1 MRMEMI
7 RLEHVTKS
15 FGRYKALDDVSIV
28 VEEGE
33 FLTVIGRSGC
43 GKTTM
48 LRMINGLQKPDSGKV
63 YAAGEDVG
71 EADLI
76 RLRRKIGYVIQNKG
90 LFPHMT
96 VEKNIIYVPVI
107 SGQKDKRQNRKLAEE
122 LIGLVGLEREMLDRY
137 PEELSGGQQQ
147 RVGIA
152 RALASRPKL
161 LLMDEPFG
169 ALDEITKRAMQN
181 ELLALQKKLGMT
193 VVFITHDIREAMK
206 LGDRVLVMEQGK
218 IAQCD
223 TPENILKNPS
233 NDYIRNF
240 IGENRLW
247 HNPEFIRVKD
257 IMRKRPFTISRERT
271 ILQAMQIMRQN
282 NIDSLLVTG
291 EKNRF
296 LGMIWMDSLKNVTDY
311 DKSVSNYISDDY
323 LSVREEDS
331 FRNVLS
337 MLKIRNYGHHFG
349 IIPVLGEER
358 EIRGYLTK
366 SSLLAVLS
374 RQFIPEQS
382 ELEGGVA
389 S

>member
-76 RLRRKIGYVIQNKG
+76 RLRRKIGYVIHNKG

-223 TPENILKNPS
+223 TPENVKKNPA
-233 NDYIRNF
+233 DEF
-240 IGENRLW
+240 VKELIG
-247 HNPEFIRVKD
+247 
-257 IMRKRPFTISRERT
+257 
-271 ILQAMQIMRQN
+271 
-282 NIDSLLVTG
+282 
-291 EKNRF
+291 
-296 LGMIWMDSLKNVTDY
+296 
-311 DKSVSNYISDDY
+311 
-323 LSVREEDS
+323 
-331 FRNVLS
+331 
-337 MLKIRNYGHHFG
+337 
-349 IIPVLGEER
+349 
-358 EIRGYLTK
+358 
-366 SSLLAVLS
+366 
-374 RQFIPEQS
+374 
-382 ELEGGVA
+382 
-389 S
+389 

>member
-152 RALASRPKL
+152 RALASRPI

-223 TPENILKNPS
+223 TPENVKKNPA
-233 NDYIRNF
+233 DEF
-240 IGENRLW
+240 VKELIG
-247 HNPEFIRVKD
+247 
-257 IMRKRPFTISRERT
+257 
-271 ILQAMQIMRQN
+271 
-282 NIDSLLVTG
+282 
-291 EKNRF
+291 
-296 LGMIWMDSLKNVTDY
+296 
-311 DKSVSNYISDDY
+311 
-323 LSVREEDS
+323 
-331 FRNVLS
+331 
-337 MLKIRNYGHHFG
+337 
-349 IIPVLGEER
+349 
-358 EIRGYLTK
+358 
-366 SSLLAVLS
+366 
-374 RQFIPEQS
+374 
-382 ELEGGVA
+382 
-389 S
+389 

>member
-48 LRMINGLQKPDSGKV
+48 LRMINGFQKPDSGKV

-223 TPENILKNPS
+223 TPENVKKNPA
-233 NDYIRNF
+233 DEF
-240 IGENRLW
+240 VKELIG
-247 HNPEFIRVKD
+247 
-257 IMRKRPFTISRERT
+257 
-271 ILQAMQIMRQN
+271 
-282 NIDSLLVTG
+282 
-291 EKNRF
+291 
-296 LGMIWMDSLKNVTDY
+296 
-311 DKSVSNYISDDY
+311 
-323 LSVREEDS
+323 
-331 FRNVLS
+331 
-337 MLKIRNYGHHFG
+337 
-349 IIPVLGEER
+349 
-358 EIRGYLTK
+358 
-366 SSLLAVLS
+366 
-374 RQFIPEQS
+374 
-382 ELEGGVA
+382 
-389 S
+389 

>member
-152 RALASRPKL
+152 RALASHPKL

-223 TPENILKNPS
+223 TPENVKKNPA
-233 NDYIRNF
+233 DEF
-240 IGENRLW
+240 VKELIG
-247 HNPEFIRVKD
+247 
-257 IMRKRPFTISRERT
+257 
-271 ILQAMQIMRQN
+271 
-282 NIDSLLVTG
+282 
-291 EKNRF
+291 
-296 LGMIWMDSLKNVTDY
+296 
-311 DKSVSNYISDDY
+311 
-323 LSVREEDS
+323 
-331 FRNVLS
+331 
-337 MLKIRNYGHHFG
+337 
-349 IIPVLGEER
+349 
-358 EIRGYLTK
+358 
-366 SSLLAVLS
+366 
-374 RQFIPEQS
+374 
-382 ELEGGVA
+382 
-389 S
+389 

>member
-15 FGRYKALDDVSIV
+15 VGRYKALGDVSIV

-48 LRMINGLQKPDSGKV
+48 LRVINGLQKPDSGKV

-223 TPENILKNPS
+223 TPENVKKNPA
-233 NDYIRNF
+233 DEF
-240 IGENRLW
+240 VKELIG
-247 HNPEFIRVKD
+247 
-257 IMRKRPFTISRERT
+257 
-271 ILQAMQIMRQN
+271 
-282 NIDSLLVTG
+282 
-291 EKNRF
+291 
-296 LGMIWMDSLKNVTDY
+296 
-311 DKSVSNYISDDY
+311 
-323 LSVREEDS
+323 
-331 FRNVLS
+331 
-337 MLKIRNYGHHFG
+337 
-349 IIPVLGEER
+349 
-358 EIRGYLTK
+358 
-366 SSLLAVLS
+366 
-374 RQFIPEQS
+374 
-382 ELEGGVA
+382 
-389 S
+389 

>member
-15 FGRYKALDDVSIV
+15 LGRYKALDDVSIV

-223 TPENILKNPS
+223 TPENVKKNPA
-233 NDYIRNF
+233 DEF
-240 IGENRLW
+240 VKELIG
-247 HNPEFIRVKD
+247 
-257 IMRKRPFTISRERT
+257 
-271 ILQAMQIMRQN
+271 
-282 NIDSLLVTG
+282 
-291 EKNRF
+291 
-296 LGMIWMDSLKNVTDY
+296 
-311 DKSVSNYISDDY
+311 
-323 LSVREEDS
+323 
-331 FRNVLS
+331 
-337 MLKIRNYGHHFG
+337 
-349 IIPVLGEER
+349 
-358 EIRGYLTK
+358 
-366 SSLLAVLS
+366 
-374 RQFIPEQS
+374 
-382 ELEGGVA
+382 
-389 S
+389 

>member
-206 LGDRVLVMEQGK
+206 LGDRVLVMEKGK

-223 TPENILKNPS
+223 TPENVKKNPA
-233 NDYIRNF
+233 DEF
-240 IGENRLW
+240 VKELIG
-247 HNPEFIRVKD
+247 
-257 IMRKRPFTISRERT
+257 
-271 ILQAMQIMRQN
+271 
-282 NIDSLLVTG
+282 
-291 EKNRF
+291 
-296 LGMIWMDSLKNVTDY
+296 
-311 DKSVSNYISDDY
+311 
-323 LSVREEDS
+323 
-331 FRNVLS
+331 
-337 MLKIRNYGHHFG
+337 
-349 IIPVLGEER
+349 
-358 EIRGYLTK
+358 
-366 SSLLAVLS
+366 
-374 RQFIPEQS
+374 
-382 ELEGGVA
+382 
-389 S
+389 

>member
-96 VEKNIIYVPVI
+96 VEKNTIYVPVI

-223 TPENILKNPS
+223 TPENVKKNPA
-233 NDYIRNF
+233 DEF
-240 IGENRLW
+240 VKELIG
-247 HNPEFIRVKD
+247 
-257 IMRKRPFTISRERT
+257 
-271 ILQAMQIMRQN
+271 
-282 NIDSLLVTG
+282 
-291 EKNRF
+291 
-296 LGMIWMDSLKNVTDY
+296 
-311 DKSVSNYISDDY
+311 
-323 LSVREEDS
+323 
-331 FRNVLS
+331 
-337 MLKIRNYGHHFG
+337 
-349 IIPVLGEER
+349 
-358 EIRGYLTK
+358 
-366 SSLLAVLS
+366 
-374 RQFIPEQS
+374 
-382 ELEGGVA
+382 
-389 S
+389 

>member
-7 RLEHVTKS
+7 RHEQVTKS

-33 FLTVIGRSGC
+33 FLTEIGRSGC

-48 LRMINGLQKPDSGKV
+48 LRRINGLQMPDSGKV

-223 TPENILKNPS
+223 TPENVKKNPA
-233 NDYIRNF
+233 DEF
-240 IGENRLW
+240 VKELIG
-247 HNPEFIRVKD
+247 
-257 IMRKRPFTISRERT
+257 
-271 ILQAMQIMRQN
+271 
-282 NIDSLLVTG
+282 
-291 EKNRF
+291 
-296 LGMIWMDSLKNVTDY
+296 
-311 DKSVSNYISDDY
+311 
-323 LSVREEDS
+323 
-331 FRNVLS
+331 
-337 MLKIRNYGHHFG
+337 
-349 IIPVLGEER
+349 
-358 EIRGYLTK
+358 
-366 SSLLAVLS
+366 
-374 RQFIPEQS
+374 
-382 ELEGGVA
+382 
-389 S
+389 

>member
-48 LRMINGLQKPDSGKV
+48 LRVINGLQKPDSGKV

-181 ELLALQKKLGMT
+181 ELLALQKKLEMT

-223 TPENILKNPS
+223 TPENVKKNPA
-233 NDYIRNF
+233 DEF
-240 IGENRLW
+240 VKELIG
-247 HNPEFIRVKD
+247 
-257 IMRKRPFTISRERT
+257 
-271 ILQAMQIMRQN
+271 
-282 NIDSLLVTG
+282 
-291 EKNRF
+291 
-296 LGMIWMDSLKNVTDY
+296 
-311 DKSVSNYISDDY
+311 
-323 LSVREEDS
+323 
-331 FRNVLS
+331 
-337 MLKIRNYGHHFG
+337 
-349 IIPVLGEER
+349 
-358 EIRGYLTK
+358 
-366 SSLLAVLS
+366 
-374 RQFIPEQS
+374 
-382 ELEGGVA
+382 
-389 S
+389 

>member
-48 LRMINGLQKPDSGKV
+48 LRVINGLQKPDSGKV

-193 VVFITHDIREAMK
+193 VVFITHEIREAMK

-223 TPENILKNPS
+223 TPENVKKNPA
-233 NDYIRNF
+233 DEF
-240 IGENRLW
+240 VKELIG
-247 HNPEFIRVKD
+247 
-257 IMRKRPFTISRERT
+257 
-271 ILQAMQIMRQN
+271 
-282 NIDSLLVTG
+282 
-291 EKNRF
+291 
-296 LGMIWMDSLKNVTDY
+296 
-311 DKSVSNYISDDY
+311 
-323 LSVREEDS
+323 
-331 FRNVLS
+331 
-337 MLKIRNYGHHFG
+337 
-349 IIPVLGEER
+349 
-358 EIRGYLTK
+358 
-366 SSLLAVLS
+366 
-374 RQFIPEQS
+374 
-382 ELEGGVA
+382 
-389 S
+389 

>member
-1 MRMEMI
+1 M
-7 RLEHVTKS
+7 
-15 FGRYKALDDVSIV
+15 SIV

-48 LRMINGLQKPDSGKV
+48 LRVINGLQKPDSGKV

-223 TPENILKNPS
+223 TPENVKKNPA
-233 NDYIRNF
+233 DEF
-240 IGENRLW
+240 VKELIG
-247 HNPEFIRVKD
+247 
-257 IMRKRPFTISRERT
+257 
-271 ILQAMQIMRQN
+271 
-282 NIDSLLVTG
+282 
-291 EKNRF
+291 
-296 LGMIWMDSLKNVTDY
+296 
-311 DKSVSNYISDDY
+311 
-323 LSVREEDS
+323 
-331 FRNVLS
+331 
-337 MLKIRNYGHHFG
+337 
-349 IIPVLGEER
+349 
-358 EIRGYLTK
+358 
-366 SSLLAVLS
+366 
-374 RQFIPEQS
+374 
-382 ELEGGVA
+382 
-389 S
+389 

>member
-96 VEKNIIYVPVI
+96 VEKNIINVPVI

-223 TPENILKNPS
+223 TPENVKKNPA
-233 NDYIRNF
+233 DEF
-240 IGENRLW
+240 VKELIG
-247 HNPEFIRVKD
+247 
-257 IMRKRPFTISRERT
+257 
-271 ILQAMQIMRQN
+271 
-282 NIDSLLVTG
+282 
-291 EKNRF
+291 
-296 LGMIWMDSLKNVTDY
+296 
-311 DKSVSNYISDDY
+311 
-323 LSVREEDS
+323 
-331 FRNVLS
+331 
-337 MLKIRNYGHHFG
+337 
-349 IIPVLGEER
+349 
-358 EIRGYLTK
+358 
-366 SSLLAVLS
+366 
-374 RQFIPEQS
+374 
-382 ELEGGVA
+382 
-389 S
+389 

>member
-96 VEKNIIYVPVI
+96 VEKNIIYVPVL

-223 TPENILKNPS
+223 TPENVKKNPA
-233 NDYIRNF
+233 DEF
-240 IGENRLW
+240 VKELIG
-247 HNPEFIRVKD
+247 
-257 IMRKRPFTISRERT
+257 
-271 ILQAMQIMRQN
+271 
-282 NIDSLLVTG
+282 
-291 EKNRF
+291 
-296 LGMIWMDSLKNVTDY
+296 
-311 DKSVSNYISDDY
+311 
-323 LSVREEDS
+323 
-331 FRNVLS
+331 
-337 MLKIRNYGHHFG
+337 
-349 IIPVLGEER
+349 
-358 EIRGYLTK
+358 
-366 SSLLAVLS
+366 
-374 RQFIPEQS
+374 
-382 ELEGGVA
+382 
-389 S
+389 

>member
-48 LRMINGLQKPDSGKV
+48 LRAINGLQKPDSGKV

-223 TPENILKNPS
+223 TPENVKKNPA
-233 NDYIRNF
+233 DEF
-240 IGENRLW
+240 VKELIG
-247 HNPEFIRVKD
+247 
-257 IMRKRPFTISRERT
+257 
-271 ILQAMQIMRQN
+271 
-282 NIDSLLVTG
+282 
-291 EKNRF
+291 
-296 LGMIWMDSLKNVTDY
+296 
-311 DKSVSNYISDDY
+311 
-323 LSVREEDS
+323 
-331 FRNVLS
+331 
-337 MLKIRNYGHHFG
+337 
-349 IIPVLGEER
+349 
-358 EIRGYLTK
+358 
-366 SSLLAVLS
+366 
-374 RQFIPEQS
+374 
-382 ELEGGVA
+382 
-389 S
+389 